1 MDYSFVGVKYIYIF
15 NYKGEVLGD
24 FSLEINNKVVDNTA
38 DIILLDLLRKEII
51 SYCSQYIKYLLLP

>member
-1 MDYSFVGVKYIYIF
+1 VGVKYIYIF